1 MSLEDNAKGTGK
13 VWLVGAGPSDAELL
27 TVKGRRLLAE
37 ADVIVYDRL
46 AGVGVLAWGRPD
58 AVYIDV
64 GKRAGHHP
72 IPQEEINRILVE
84 QAEEGRR
91 VVRLKG
97 GDPLVFGRGGEEAS
111 ALKRAGVPFE
121 IVPGIT
127 SAIAVPAYL
136 GIPVTHRDLASSLHI
151 VTAHKKDGSLPDI
164 RYQALVEGGGT
175 LVFLMGVHTIR
186 SVTAGLLAEGMSP
199 DMPAAVLERGDPGCA
214 AQDHRDGGGACAE
227 GRGGPRPVSGHHPGG
242 AGGCLPGHGLVRGAA
257 IGRRKDPGHTTAG
270 AHPAA

>member
-13 VWLVGAGPSDAELL
+13 VWLVGAGPSDVELL

-84 QAEEGRR
+84 QAVEGRR

-111 ALKRAGVPFE
+111 ALKRAGVAPLR
-121 IVPGIT
+121 
-127 SAIAVPAYL
+127 SC
-136 GIPVTHRDLASSLHI
+136 RAS
-151 VTAHKKDGSLPDI
+151 
-164 RYQALVEGGGT
+164 
-175 LVFLMGVHTIR
+175 
-186 SVTAGLLAEGMSP
+186 
-199 DMPAAVLERGDPGCA
+199 
-214 AQDHRDGGGACAE
+214 
-227 GRGGPRPVSGHHPGG
+227 PRPSQCRPTWGS
-242 AGGCLPGHGLVRGAA
+242 R
-257 IGRRKDPGHTTAG
+257 
-270 AHPAA
+270 